1 MSCLRWGIA
10 ISIPGKK
17 KGSTKRVLVR
27 DKQGEMIFTSQTK
40 ARDFLK
46 AASGGK
52 GAGRIDAEACQPKVI
67 RVKVT
72 VTIPK

>member
-1 MSCLRWGIA
+1 MSCLRWGITV
-10 ISIPGKK
+10 SVPGVR
-17 KGSTKRVLVR
+17 KGTTKRVLVR

-52 GAGRIDAEACQPKVI
+52 GAGRISAESEPKVI